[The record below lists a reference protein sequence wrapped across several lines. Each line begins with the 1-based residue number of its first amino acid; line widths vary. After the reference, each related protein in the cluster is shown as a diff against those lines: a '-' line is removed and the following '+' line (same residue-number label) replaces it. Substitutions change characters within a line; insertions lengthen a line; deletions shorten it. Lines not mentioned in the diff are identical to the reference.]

1 MAFMEP
7 EYEHAT
13 HHNPWYSVETTHGT
27 ELVPGDLV
35 GYRPTLA
42 DLAEYT
48 EGEPR
53 SFEPV
58 TGYFA
63 RLSAPGYLDTTDWSG
78 PFATL
83 EEAMADIRT
92 TYDVD
97 PETGDDL
104 DDD

>member
-1 MAFMEP
+1 MPHMQP
-7 EYEHAT
+7 SYDRAT
-13 HHNPWYSVETTHGT
+13 QSHPWFSVETTHGT

-58 TGYFA
+58 VGYFA
-63 RLSAPGYLDTTDWSG
+63 RLSAPGYLDATEWSG
-78 PFATL
+78 PFDTL
-83 EEAMADIRT
+83 EEAKADLRD
-92 TYDVD
+92 TYEVD
-97 PETGDDL
+97 PDTGDDL
-104 DDD
+104 SDR

>member
-13 HHNPWYSVETTHGT
+13 KAHPWYRVETTHRT

-35 GYRPTLA
+35 GNEPTLA
-42 DLAEYT
+42 DFRDYV
-48 EGEPR
+48 EGAPQ

-58 TGYFA
+58 SGYFA
-63 RLSAPGYLDTTDWSG
+63 RLSAPGYLDATEWSG
-78 PFATL
+78 PFDTL
-83 EEAMADIRT
+83 EEAQADLRD

-104 DDD
+104 DA